1 MKDNRGFTLVELI
14 VVIIIMGVVA
24 LGTINVSRLLDG
36 GNGKSTTERIMVLL
50 DYVQTQNLTKSK
62 NYSLEIERASDGKYK
77 AKVITID
84 SSGNRKEEL
93 TETLK
98 LRSGTISFENNVGE
112 SVEVSE
118 TEKLII
124 TFRKD
129 SGGLKEDALGRVVT
143 KITVAASGSEKIIHM
158 VAITGKHYIE

>member
-14 VVIIIMGVVA
+14 VVIIIMGMVA

-36 GNGKSTTERIMVLL
+36 GNTKSTTERIVVLL

-62 NYSLEIERASDGKYK
+62 NYNLEIERASDGKYI
-77 AKVITID
+77 AKVIATD
-84 SSGNRKEEL
+84 LAGNREEEL

-98 LRSGTISFENNVGE
+98 LRSGTIFYENNAGDT
-112 SVEVSE
+112 VEVTD
-118 TEKLII
+118 TEKLAI

-129 SGGLKEDALGRVVT
+129 NGGLKEDALGRVVT
-143 KITVAASGSEKIIHM
+143 KIIVTASGSEKKIHM